1 MSVLFFE
8 RPAAGS
14 REVWR
19 AAAAT
24 AARVFGSLRRQ
35 RKSNRDRRH
44 LMQLPDY
51 LLKDIGVS
59 RLEVER
65 MQGWDDRSAFRRRA

>member
-1 MSVLFFE
+1 MSVLLFE
-8 RPAAGS
+8 RSAAG
-14 REVWR
+14 RQGAWQ
-19 AAAAT
+19 AALAMAEKFLVE
-24 AARVFGSLRRQ
+24 RRRQ
-35 RKSNRDRRH
+35 RKSKRDRRH